1 MKFDKETLT
10 KQRFWVLLVAF
21 RPLVLFAILFL
32 WTYVDLSIAE
42 TQKAIETKKRELGA
56 KGNLKGDQDIK
67 NLAVVSNELEARKN
81 ALWKESWAVQKDL
94 YTCGTGAASRLMS
107 SQSLKRWS
115 ARDWWAAGGPWR

>member
-1 MKFDKETLT
+1 MKFDKETVIKERL
-10 KQRFWVLLVAF
+10 WVLLVPF
-21 RPLVLFAILFL
+21 LPLVLFAVLFL

-94 YTCGTGAASRLMS
+94 YTWPSGSGV
-107 SQSLKRWS
+107 
-115 ARDWWAAGGPWR
+115 